1 MSDFERLALLTLEAI
16 DRPLHVVDTDLVIKV
31 FNASFATWCD
41 QLGLACDGA
50 IGKKVIEL
58 FPFLPATVG
67 EEYRRVFDT
76 GEPVV
81 TVEENTVG
89 NQAIITETSKIP
101 LIESGRITHVITLIT
116 DITERKRAEEA
127 LRQSEE
133 RFRTQFRSIP
143 VTTVIMKYVDDDF
156 VLVDFNDAADVI
168 TNGRLRSFIG
178 TRLSDIY
185 AHMPEIVE
193 NIRTCLQT
201 RTTVRWESHHGS
213 GPAFVEGYFDNTAVF
228 IPPDQVLVHA
238 VDLSE
243 RKRAE
248 EALRESEERFR
259 MQFQSIPVPTYIWKQ
274 AGEDLVL
281 ADYNQAAVTVTQGK
295 IQSFVGRTATDMY
308 QGMPELIQ
316 DMKQC
321 LNTKGTVRREMAYRY
336 LSVPEERYLD
346 VHYVFIPP
354 DQVLV
359 HTMDLTEWKK
369 AEKDLRQAR
378 DTLEKRVRERTR
390 ELAEANAALVAEHQA
405 LEQKNF
411 ALKEVLEQIEKRREE
426 VVTDI
431 QRNINRVSL
440 PLLDLLEAGFSAAQK
455 PLAAS
460 LRESLQDI
468 TSPLVGTL
476 QTKYPTLTPREQ
488 EICQM
493 IKSGLNCKQIAT
505 GLNISVQTVLKHR
518 AVIRRKLG
526 LTGRST
532 NLVSFLRTL
541 K

>member
-1 MSDFERLALLTLEAI
+1 MTDIGRLSELTLDTI
-16 DRPLHVVDTDLVIKV
+16 DRPLHVVDSNLVVKV
-31 FNASFATWCD
+31 FNAAFRRWCGD
-41 QLGLACDGA
+41 LGLDCRAAVGQT
-50 IGKKVIEL
+50 VFEL
-58 FPFLPATVG
+58 FPFLTSTVR
-67 EEYRRVFDT
+67 EEYRRVLEGGDT
-76 GEPVV
+76 VI
-81 TVEENTVG
+81 TVEENAFDGREV
-89 NQAIITETSKIP
+89 ITETRKIP

-133 RFRTQFRSIP
+133 RFRTQFQSIP
-143 VTTVIMKYVDDDF
+143 LMTIVLKKSGDDF
-156 VLVDFNDAADVI
+156 ILIDFNDAADAM
-168 TNGRLRSFIG
+168 TEGRVRSQLGRGLRETFS
-178 TRLSDIY
+178 
-185 AHMPEIVE
+185 HMPEVAGHVRAVME
-193 NIRTCLQT
+193 KKTM
-201 RTTVRWESHHGS
+201 VRWESHHAQSSVIKAGYYES
-213 GPAFVEGYFDNTAVF
+213 YGVFV
-228 IPPDQVLVHA
+228 PPDQVLIHTI
-238 VDLSE
+238 DLTE
-243 RKRAE
+243 RKQTE

-259 MQFQSIPVPTYIWKQ
+259 MQFQSIPVPTYIWKSS
-274 AGEDLVL
+274 GDDFILS
-281 ADYNQAAVTVTQGK
+281 DYNQAAVVVTQGK
-295 IQSFVGRTATDMY
+295 IESFVGRAATDMY

-316 DMKQC
+316 DLKHC
-321 LNTKGTVRREMAYRY
+321 LKTRGTVRREMAYRY

-378 DTLEKRVRERTR
+378 DTLENRVRERTE
-390 ELAEANAALVAEHQA
+390 ELAEANAALMAEHQA

-460 LRESLQDI
+460 LRESLLDI
-468 TSPLVGTL
+468 TSPLIGSL
-476 QTKYPTLTPREQ
+476 QTKYPSLTPREH
-488 EICQM
+488 EICQV

-526 LTGRST
+526 LTGQST

>member
-1 MSDFERLALLTLEAI
+1 MPDIERLAALTLDAI
-16 DRPLHVVDTDLVIKV
+16 ERPLHVVDAELVIRV
-31 FNASFATWCD
+31 FNTAFRRWCRD
-41 QLGLACDGA
+41 LGLECGTA
-50 IGKKVIEL
+50 IGRNVFEV
-58 FPFLPATVG
+58 FPFLPPTVR
-67 EEYRRVFDT
+67 EEYRRVVER
-76 GEPVV
+76 GETVI
-81 TVEENTVG
+81 TVEENVVQGRAVVTETWKVPLVYDG
-89 NQAIITETSKIP
+89 RIQFIITQ
-101 LIESGRITHVITLIT
+101 VA

-133 RFRTQFRSIP
+133 RFRMQFRSIP

-168 TNGRLRSFIG
+168 TGGRLRAFIG
-178 TRLSDIY
+178 ARLGDIY

-193 NIRTCLQT
+193 NIRRCLQT
-201 RTTVRWESHHGS
+201 RTTVRWESQHAS

-259 MQFQSIPVPTYIWKQ
+259 MQFQSIPVPTYIWKKR
-274 AGEDLVL
+274 GDDLIL
-281 ADYNQAAVTVTQGK
+281 SDYNQAAVAVTQGK
-295 IQSFVGRTATDMY
+295 IQSYVGRRAKDMY
-308 QGMPELIQ
+308 THMPELVQ
-316 DMKQC
+316 DMNRC
-321 LNTKGTVRREMAYRY
+321 LEMKHTVRREMMYRF

-346 VHYVFIPP
+346 LHYVFIPP

-359 HTMDLTEWKK
+359 HTMDMTEWKK
-369 AEKDLRQAR
+369 AEGDLRQAR
-378 DTLEKRVRERTR
+378 DTLEKRVRERTK

-426 VVTDI
+426 VVMDI
-431 QRNINRVSL
+431 QRNINRVTL
-440 PLLDLLEAGFSAAQK
+440 PLLDLLEAGLSAAQK

-460 LRESLQDI
+460 LRESLYDI

-493 IKSGLNCKQIAT
+493 IKSGLNCKQIAS

-518 AVIRRKLG
+518 AVIRKKLG